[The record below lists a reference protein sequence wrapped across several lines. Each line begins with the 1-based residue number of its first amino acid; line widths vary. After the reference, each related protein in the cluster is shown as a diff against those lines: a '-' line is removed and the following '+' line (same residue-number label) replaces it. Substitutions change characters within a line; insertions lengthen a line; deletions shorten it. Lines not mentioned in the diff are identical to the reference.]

1 MKNVFVQC
9 WIFSLVPFTFL
20 WMSNVMVTIES
31 QMGFINFLYLEMMIS
46 INWSLQ
52 IDIKLLGTGF
62 SRAHKTPLLHQR
74 LQYLWQTI
82 PSSLSF
88 SRNNYLI
95 KCEWWPLLVSMFIDL
110 CSSSNGDK
118 TLPPSP
124 KLVSTLLVLPL
135 VFFYFVFNV
144 NFIIFKTS
152 HLSIVVNFMKEMSFT
167 FNVSNKLKI
176 VKYNTMI
183 IQKVPCF

>member
-1 MKNVFVQC
+1 
-9 WIFSLVPFTFL
+9 
-20 WMSNVMVTIES
+20 
-31 QMGFINFLYLEMMIS
+31 
-46 INWSLQ
+46 
-52 IDIKLLGTGF
+52 
-62 SRAHKTPLLHQR
+62 
-74 LQYLWQTI
+74 
-82 PSSLSF
+82 
-88 SRNNYLI
+88 
-95 KCEWWPLLVSMFIDL
+95 
-110 CSSSNGDK
+110 
-118 TLPPSP
+118 
-124 KLVSTLLVLPL
+124 LPL